1 MAQAPC
7 KNCLD
12 RELGCHS
19 TCEKYIQFQV
29 DNKAETEARR
39 SIMNEHNQHVSFLA
53 EQKRKRM
60 RSHR

>member
-29 DNKAETEARR
+29 DNRAETEARR
-39 SIMNEHNQHVSFLA
+39 SILYENNQHISFLA